1 MGVGFQ
7 QRAALTASAAL
18 AVVLAAPG
26 AAAETFG
33 LVAAASG
40 SAAAS
45 TNRADAAAAPKA
57 SAPDLQPTADRPSLT
72 TPEEAASAAA
82 APDPAELAATQAGT
96 ASALPSGGGAP
107 TAAGGDIIVTA
118 SRRAERLNDVPI
130 AVSATSGEQL
140 DRQNIVNLQSL
151 KTIDPSLN
159 FRVSTGAGS
168 SAFAIR
174 GIGTSSFST
183 GIEQSVSTV
192 VDGVV
197 FGDPSA
203 LQSLTDVERIEIL
216 RGPQGMLFGKNA
228 SSGVVAIYTHKPRFD
243 KVEAQARISLGENNE
258 RIIQGIQNAP
268 ITDNLAV
275 RLTAV
280 HNHLDGWVYSPVL
293 KEDLNPIDNNGFS
306 GKLLWEPSSDVSLLL
321 SGDYNFTDKF
331 CCQQV
336 LRTVPWAGSAAAIV
350 NAKYGIEA
358 GPKNFKN
365 AVDARGDGF
374 GRAGGL
380 SLTSDVGLG
389 DYGWTTILAYRK
401 SHKRNFYDA
410 DFIDYNYVNSNGG
423 DTRNQNFSAETRI
436 TSPTGNFVDFVAG
449 LYYYWSKNDGII
461 GSTGYFPNS
470 PALAPTTLPA
480 NAVRQTSASRSVVT
494 NNNYAAFGQAN
505 LHLTDRI
512 ELQLGGRYTVDRL
525 NLQFRSGSF
534 LDPSLPLRF
543 GYPATG
549 VPSTG
554 YIGFDGPYVTPCVRE
569 AARPAYPNCFDA
581 IRQSNDAE
589 NFSYRA
595 TLKADVTSNVMV
607 YGTWSRGYK
616 GPGFSGLSILPT
628 NIINGTAD
636 QRIAPEI
643 PYSLEVGAKGD
654 LFDRRISFN
663 IAAFRTRY
671 EDFQAQV
678 TTPQNGQFVSRIA
691 NAGEVFVRGVEF
703 AITTRPAPDVFFD
716 FGGTYLKA
724 KFGNFPGVSCYTL
737 YTPTPTNPTATTPQ
751 PGCVGGLVNVRGN
764 RVDNAPK
771 FQYYARTGWEPKAL
785 FGNFTGFVNADWSY
799 RTSVYYSANN
809 NPLTFQEGYGLLG
822 GQIGVGADDNSW
834 RVSIYGSNILNK
846 VWAANLSPSPT
857 PAINPSGSI
866 QFFSPDSF
874 RHVGLKLEGRF

>member
-1 MGVGFQ
+1 MAFRFQ
-7 QRAALTASAAL
+7 QRAALAAGVAAAAILASPHALAQASSDAAL
-18 AVVLAAPG
+18 AVASDPQPDAAP
-26 AAAETFG
+26 
-33 LVAAASG
+33 S
-40 SAAAS
+40 
-45 TNRADAAAAPKA
+45 
-57 SAPDLQPTADRPSLT
+57 
-72 TPEEAASAAA
+72 
-82 APDPAELAATQAGT
+82 QAGP
-96 ASALPSGGGAP
+96 ASETQSLRQDSAV
-107 TAAGGDIIVTA
+107 AGGDIIVTA
-118 SRRAERLNDVPI
+118 TRRAERLNDVPI

-151 KTIDPSLN
+151 KTVDPSLN
-159 FRVSTGAGS
+159 FRVSTGSGS
-168 SAFAIR
+168 SAFSIR

-203 LQSLTDVERIEIL
+203 LQSLTDVERVEIL

-228 SSGVVAIYTHKPRFD
+228 SSGVVAIYTNKPGFD

-258 RIIQGIQNAP
+258 RIIQAILNAP

-275 RLTAV
+275 RVTAV

-293 KEDLNPIDNNGFS
+293 KESLNAIDNNGVTA
-306 GKLLWEPSSDVSLLL
+306 KIRWEPSSDVSLLL
-321 SGDYNFTDKF
+321 AADYNFSDEF

-336 LRTVPWAGSAAAIV
+336 LRTVPWSGSAAAIV
-350 NAKYGIEA
+350 NAKYGIVA
-358 GPKNFKN
+358 GPKNFN
-365 AVDARGDGF
+365 IAVDGRGDGF
-374 GRAGGL
+374 GRAGGA
-380 SLTSDVGLG
+380 SLTSDVSLG
-389 DYGWTTILAYRK
+389 DYDWTTIVAYRK

-423 DTRNQNFSAETRI
+423 DTRNQNFSAESRI
-436 TSPTGNFVDFVAG
+436 TSPTGGFVDFVAG

-461 GSTGYFPNS
+461 GTTGYFPNS
-470 PALAPTTLPA
+470 PGLAPTALPA

-512 ELQLGGRYTVDRL
+512 ELQLGGRYTIDRL
-525 NLQFRSGSF
+525 QLLFRSGSF

-543 GYPATG
+543 GYPAAG
-549 VPSTG
+549 IPSTG
-554 YIGFDGPYVTPCVRE
+554 YIGYDGPYVTPCVRQ
-569 AARPAYPNCFDA
+569 ATLPAYPNCFDA

-595 TLKADVTSNVMV
+595 TLKAEVTPDIMV

-616 GPGFSGLSILPT
+616 GPGFSGLSILPN
-628 NIINGTAD
+628 NIINNTTD

-654 LFDRRISFN
+654 LFDRRVTFN

-671 EDFQAQV
+671 ENFQAQV
-678 TTPQNGQFVSRIA
+678 SQPQNGQFVSRIA

-703 AITTRPAPDVFFD
+703 AIGTRPIKDVFFD

-724 KFGNFPGVSCYTL
+724 KFGNFPGVSCYTI
-737 YTPTPTNPTATTPQ
+737 YAPTPTNPTATVPQ

-764 RVDNAPK
+764 QVDNAPK

-809 NPLTFQEGYGLLG
+809 NPLTRQEGYGLLG
-822 GQIGVGADDNSW
+822 GQIGVGADDNRW
-834 RVSIYGSNILNK
+834 RLSLYGSNILNK
-846 VWAANLSPSPT
+846 VSAANLSPSPT

-874 RHVGLKLEGRF
+874 RHLGLKLESRF